1 MKIELSSTSYL
12 LPNNKNWELLEK
24 LSNINFN
31 DYGNFLMDKKTSS
44 SAELVIFFLPD
55 LIDYFSSADN
65 EKPEIIKI
73 KNILIL
79 LEKKL
84 KKTDKTIIVSVSE
97 FLYHNTI
104 NFSQKNK
111 KTKKIKFFFIEEL
124 LKLTKKYKNLYTLDL
139 EEIFSPVGYD
149 NCFDQRN
156 YYLCRCRLSIL
167 GIEILAKNLKKILN
181 RIQYVNK
188 KVLLLDCD
196 NTLWGGVA
204 AEDGLE
210 KIQIKNDGLGLAYF
224 EFQKA
229 IKKIKD
235 SGILIALV
243 SKNNKNDVENVFKN
257 HDSMHLRTKDI
268 TCSKIN
274 WVDKSKNIMEIAK
287 ELNLDLSSFVFWDDN
302 PIERDKVRINLKDV
316 TVFEPDEDVAKW
328 PLQLLEYEGFS
339 KFETTISDK
348 LKSNQYNQ
356 RSRFIDDK
364 TNNKNEIVYLKS
376 INIKPKKIQITNSSI
391 NRAVQ
396 MCQKTNQFNLRTI
409 RSSASEIKKIV
420 KKKNCFLVNLEDNY
434 GDHGLVSLVSLKKID
449 KNHMFIDNFLM
460 SCRIIGRHLESW
472 ILAEIVKILSKQK
485 IEYLIAEYIPT
496 PKNKVVKN
504 FLISHKFKKIKKIE
518 LKKKNNNFN
527 KFCLGKKSEYYIFKT
542 TTKIHYVKEIYENN

>member
-12 LPNNKNWELLEK
+12 LPNNKSWELLEK

-31 DYGNFLMDKKTSS
+31 DYGNFLSDKKTSS
-44 SAELVIFFLPD
+44 TAELVVFFLPD
-55 LIDYFSSADN
+55 LIDYFNSNSN
-65 EKPEIIKI
+65 EKLEIIKI

-79 LEKKL
+79 VEKKL
-84 KKTDKTIIVSVSE
+84 KKSNKSIIISVSE

-111 KTKKIKFFFIEEL
+111 KTKKYKFFFIEEL
-124 LKLTKKYKNLYTLDL
+124 IKLTKKYKNLYILDL
-139 EEIFSPVGYD
+139 EEIFSPIGFD

-156 YYLCRCRLSIL
+156 YYLCRCRLSTL
-167 GIEILAKNLKKILN
+167 GIEILADNLKKILN
-181 RIQYVNK
+181 RIKYTNK

-196 NTLWGGVA
+196 NTLWGGVV

-210 KIQIKNDGLGLAYF
+210 KIQIKNDGLGLAYY

-243 SKNNKNDVENVFKN
+243 SKNNKNDVENVFNN
-257 HDSMHLRTKDI
+257 HDSMYLKSEDI
-268 TCSKIN
+268 TCSKVN
-274 WVDKSKNIMEIAK
+274 WVDKSKNIIEIAK
-287 ELNLDLSSFVFWDDN
+287 ELNLDLNSFVYWDDN

-339 KFETTISDK
+339 KFETTKSDK
-348 LKSNQYNQ
+348 LKSKQYKQ

-364 TNNKNEIVYLKS
+364 TNNKNEITYLKS
-376 INIKPKKIQITNSSI
+376 INIKPKKIKINNSSI
-391 NRAVQ
+391 SRAVQ

-409 RSSASEIKKIV
+409 RSNASELKKTA
-420 KKKNCFLVNLEDNY
+420 KKNDCFLVNLQDIY

-449 KNHMFIDNFLM
+449 DKHMFIDNFLM

-472 ILAEIVKILSKQK
+472 ILAEIVRISSKQK
-485 IEYLIAEYIPT
+485 IKYLLAEYIPT
-496 PKNKVVKN
+496 PKNQVVKD
-504 FLISHKFKKIKKIE
+504 FLISHKFKKVKKEE
-518 LKKKNNNFN
+518 LKKNNKNLC
-527 KFCLGKKSEYYIFKT
+527 KFFLNKKSEYYIFKT
-542 TTKIHYVKEIYENN
+542 NTKIPYVKEIYENN

>member
-31 DYGNFLMDKKTSS
+31 DYGNFLSDKKTSS
-44 SAELVIFFLPD
+44 TAELVVFFLPD
-55 LIDYFSSADN
+55 LIDYFNSNSN
-65 EKPEIIKI
+65 EKSEIIKI

-84 KKTDKTIIVSVSE
+84 KKNTKTIIISVSE

-111 KTKKIKFFFIEEL
+111 KTKKYKFFFIQEL
-124 LKLTKKYKNLYTLDL
+124 IKLTKKYKNLYTLDL
-139 EEIFSPVGYD
+139 EEIFSPIGFD

-156 YYLCRCRLSIL
+156 YYLCRCRLSTL
-167 GIEILAKNLKKILN
+167 GIEILANNLKKILN
-181 RIQYVNK
+181 RIKYTNK

-196 NTLWGGVA
+196 NTLWGGVV

-210 KIQIKNDGLGLAYF
+210 KIQIKNDGLGLAYY

-257 HDSMHLRTKDI
+257 HDSMYLKSKDI

-274 WVDKSKNIMEIAK
+274 WVNKSKNIIEIAK
-287 ELNLDLSSFVFWDDN
+287 ELNLDLNSFVFWDDN

-339 KFETTISDK
+339 KFEATKSDK
-348 LKSNQYNQ
+348 LKSKQYKQ
-356 RSRFIDDK
+356 RSSFIEDK
-364 TNNKNEIVYLKS
+364 TNNKNEINYLKS
-376 INIKPKKIQITNSSI
+376 INIKPKKIKINNSSI
-391 NRAVQ
+391 SRAVQ

-409 RSSASEIKKIV
+409 RSNASELKKTA
-420 KKKNCFLVNLEDNY
+420 KKNDCFLVNLQDIY

-449 KNHMFIDNFLM
+449 EKYMFIDNFLM

-472 ILAEIVKILSKQK
+472 ILAEIVRISSKQK
-485 IEYLIAEYIPT
+485 IKYLLAEYIPT
-496 PKNKVVKN
+496 PKNQVVKD
-504 FLISHKFKKIKKIE
+504 FLINHKFKKIKKEE
-518 LKKKNNNFN
+518 LKKNNKNLC
-527 KFCLGKKSEYYIFKT
+527 KFFLNKKSEYYIFKT
-542 TTKIHYVKEIYENN
+542 NTKIPYVKEIYENN

>member
-31 DYGNFLMDKKTSS
+31 DYGNFLSDKKTSS
-44 SAELVIFFLPD
+44 TAELVVFFLPD
-55 LIDYFSSADN
+55 LIDYFNSNSN
-65 EKPEIIKI
+65 EKLEIIKI

-79 LEKKL
+79 VEKKL
-84 KKTDKTIIVSVSE
+84 KKSNKSIIISVSE

-111 KTKKIKFFFIEEL
+111 KTKKYKFFFIEEL
-124 LKLTKKYKNLYTLDL
+124 IKLTKKYKNLYILDL
-139 EEIFSPVGYD
+139 EEIFSPIGFD

-156 YYLCRCRLSIL
+156 YYLCRCRLSTL
-167 GIEILAKNLKKILN
+167 GIEILADNLKKILN
-181 RIQYVNK
+181 RIKYTNK

-196 NTLWGGVA
+196 NTLWGGVV

-210 KIQIKNDGLGLAYF
+210 KIQIKNDGLGLAYY

-243 SKNNKNDVENVFKN
+243 SKNNKNDVENVFNN
-257 HDSMHLRTKDI
+257 HDSMYLKSEDI
-268 TCSKIN
+268 TCSKVN
-274 WVDKSKNIMEIAK
+274 WVDKSKNIIKIAK
-287 ELNLDLSSFVFWDDN
+287 ELNLDLNSFVYWDDN

-339 KFETTISDK
+339 KFETTKSDK
-348 LKSNQYNQ
+348 LKSKQYKQ

-364 TNNKNEIVYLKS
+364 TNNKNEITYLKS
-376 INIKPKKIQITNSSI
+376 INIKPKKIKINNSSI
-391 NRAVQ
+391 SRAVQ

-409 RSSASEIKKIV
+409 RSNASELKKTA
-420 KKKNCFLVNLEDNY
+420 KKNDCFLVNLQDIY

-449 KNHMFIDNFLM
+449 DKHMFIDNFLM

-472 ILAEIVKILSKQK
+472 ILAEIVRISSKQK
-485 IEYLIAEYIPT
+485 IKYLLAEYIPT
-496 PKNKVVKN
+496 PKNQVVKD
-504 FLISHKFKKIKKIE
+504 FLISHKFKKIKKEE
-518 LKKKNNNFN
+518 LKKNNKNLC
-527 KFCLGKKSEYYIFKT
+527 KFFLNKKSEYYIFKT
-542 TTKIHYVKEIYENN
+542 NTKIPYVKEIYENN